1 MSTIIVLPERDTLRA
16 QAMRHVVDKLGFNVQ
31 PEEPKYDKEEEI
43 WRVNCKVCVS
53 NYITNKGE
61 EGKKF
66 VYHFYNVGELLYK
79 EIEGDYFLINK
90 IFKSDIEREVSNRYI
105 SLTKEIEKEL
115 LLIGSNSWGKLTLVK
130 YYLSPLYAMISN
142 LLDKGYITL
151 SEISSERN
159 NKFFKLLLN
168 SGYLNIEESD
178 KTSYIMSNKF
188 EKLKEKQF
196 DLINNFDIFET
207 TEGIVGRIFGEH
219 YEIIK
224 DDFRIRPPTSYVD
237 TTTAYYFDALRYGDI
252 IKLKD
257 KDILY
262 SLYNFDGSIN
272 RYDYMNFKK
281 SLYELVNTKL
291 LLKKEE
297 YYYGNENIYNS
308 LYKYRDSLLSG
319 GFEV

>member
-1 MSTIIVLPERDTLRA
+1 MSTTIVLPERDTLRA
-16 QAMRHVVDKLGFNVQ
+16 QAMKYVVDKIGFNVQ
-31 PEEPKYDKEEEI
+31 PEEPKYDKEEEL
-43 WRVNCKVCVS
+43 WRVDCKVSLS
-53 NYITNKGE
+53 NYITNKGK

-79 EIEGDYFLINK
+79 EIKGDYILINQV
-90 IFKSDIEREVSNRYI
+90 FKSDIEREVLNRYT
-105 SLTKEIEKEL
+105 SLTKEMEKEL

-151 SEISSERN
+151 SEIRSKKN
-159 NKFFKLLLN
+159 YKFFKLLLN
-168 SGYLNIEESD
+168 SGYLNIEESN

-188 EKLKEKQF
+188 EKLKEKQYE
-196 DLINNFDIFET
+196 LINNLDIFGI

-224 DDFRIRPPTSYVD
+224 DDFGIRPPTSYVD
-237 TTTAYYFDALRYGDI
+237 TTKAYYFDALRYGDI

-262 SLYNFDGSIN
+262 SLSNFDGSLS

-281 SLYELVNTKL
+281 SLYELVNTTL
-291 LLKKEE
+291 LLKQEE
-297 YYYGNENIYNS
+297 FYYGNENIYDS
-308 LYKYRDSLLSG
+308 LYRYRDSLLSG
-319 GFEV
+319 GSEI